1 MTHLFKTLILGLAIA
16 LLTGCAS
23 YAWYKPGVTQQDF
36 SRDTY
41 LCERDMR
48 QSGYFGGGLVG
59 AMNRQEFFDRCMNA
73 NGYTKQ
79 VRN

>member
-1 MTHLFKTLILGLAIA
+1 MTRPFKMLILGLVVA

-23 YAWYKPGVTQQDF
+23 YAWYKPGITQQDF
-36 SRDTY
+36 ARDTY

-48 QSGYFGGGLVG
+48 QSGYFGTGIAG
-59 AMNRQEFFDRCMNA
+59 AINQQNFFDRCMNA

-79 VRN
+79 VQN